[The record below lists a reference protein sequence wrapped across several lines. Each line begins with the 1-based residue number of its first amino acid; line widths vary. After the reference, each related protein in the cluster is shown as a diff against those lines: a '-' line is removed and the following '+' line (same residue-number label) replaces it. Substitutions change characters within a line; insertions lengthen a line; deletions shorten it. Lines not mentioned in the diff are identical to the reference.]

1 MHSNCSDA
9 PEILSTAD
17 ADGFSVS
24 SQMNTGPEF
33 LPERTFEGL
42 GACLLMSHT
51 LSCVRPK
58 IGIKRSHTNLNIS
71 LRWRSVEGPG
81 PEEESRCKLTE
92 ARGVQVEKTMK
103 DFVEG

>member
-1 MHSNCSDA
+1 MQSNCCDA
-9 PEILSTAD
+9 PESLSAAD
-17 ADGFSVS
+17 ADSFSFS
-24 SQMNTGPEF
+24 SQMNAGPEF
-33 LPERTFEGL
+33 LPERTFECL

-58 IGIKRSHTNLNIS
+58 IGIKRSHTYLNIS
-71 LRWRSVEGPG
+71 LSWRSVEGPG

-103 DFVEG
+103 DFLEG